1 MKTISTTAILAL
13 MTASIGLGAVAPAL
27 AQDAAPAAPAAQAQP
42 AKPLPDAERGFRN
55 GPGMRH
61 GDGMGGLLNI
71 ERGAEAI
78 EIALVRLSYAI
89 DLTDEQTTLLDT
101 LRTDA
106 LAAASAFET
115 ATEDLR
121 PTPPAE
127 GETAQAPDI
136 TERFDNRIAMQS
148 AQLAALEA
156 VQPAF
161 TAFFD
166 SLTDEQKAEL
176 MPERGERHSSMGK
189 HHGGFGPG
197 EGGPMGP
204 RDGGPR
210 PMGPG
215 NR

>member
-13 MTASIGLGAVAPAL
+13 MTASIGLGAVVPAL
-27 AQDAAPAAPAAQAQP
+27 AQDATTAAPTAQTQP
-42 AKPLPDAERGFRN
+42 ADPSATGERGFRN
-55 GPGMRH
+55 GPGMRQ
-61 GDGMGGLLNI
+61 GGGMGGLGLFSI
-71 ERGAEAI
+71 EHGAEAV
-78 EIALVRLSYAI
+78 EIAIVRLSHAI
-89 DLTDEQTTLLDT
+89 ELTDEQTVLLEA
-101 LRTDA
+101 LKTDA
-106 LAAASAFET
+106 LAAVAAFEA
-115 ATEDLR
+115 ATEGLR

-127 GETAQAPDI
+127 GETAALPDI
-136 TERFDNRIAMQS
+136 SERFENRIAIQT

-176 MPERGERHSSMGK
+176 VPERGEHMAGMGK
-189 HHGGFGPG
+189 HQGGMGQHGG
-197 EGGPMGP
+197 MGQ
-204 RDGGPR
+204 R